1 MQAELKPES
10 LLELRIPSKPD
21 RLCLVRALVKRVAEN
36 AGCSEGLTERLVVA
50 INEACM
56 NVIQHAYKG
65 DEAGEMVLEI
75 LNNGSQLVF
84 RLKDFAEPIDLQS
97 VRPRELEDIRPG
109 GLGVHF
115 IREIMDD
122 WRLGHLEEGAGNIL
136 EMTKK
141 IDAGPR

>member
-1 MQAELKPES
+1 MNPET
-10 LLELRIPSKPD
+10 LVEVRLPSRPE
-21 RLCLVRALVKRVAEN
+21 RLCLVRALVKRAAED
-36 AGCSEGLTERLVVA
+36 AGCSVELTERLVVA
-50 INEACM
+50 VNEACM

-65 DEAGEMVLEI
+65 AGTGEMVLEI

-84 RLKDFAEPIDLQS
+84 RLKDFAEPIDLES
-97 VRPRELEDIRPG
+97 VRPRPLEEIRPG

-141 IDAGPR
+141 IDGSSR

>member
-1 MQAELKPES
+1 MQAPLSPET
-10 LLELRIPSKPD
+10 LLELRLPSKAD
-21 RLCLVRALVKRVAEN
+21 RLCLVRVLVRRVAEE
-36 AGCSEGLTERLVVA
+36 AGCSKELTERLVVA

-65 DEAGEMVLEI
+65 EGDGEMVLEI

-84 RLKDFAEPIDLQS
+84 RLTDFADPVDTKT
-97 VRPRELEDIRPG
+97 VVPRKLEDIRPG

-122 WRLGHLEEGAGNIL
+122 WHLGPLEEGEGNL
-136 EMTKK
+136 LVMTKK
-141 IDAGPR
+141 IDGCPR